1 MKQTELLRAVARA
14 TGETVERIARM
25 GFLPEEGPPRHRKI
39 TRRLRRRRG
48 RLHLA
53 AVAV

>member
-1 MKQTELLRAVARA
+1 MKQADLLRAVARA
-14 TGETVERIARM
+14 TGEPVARIARM
-25 GFLPEEGPPRHRKI
+25 GFMSVEAPPRPRKI
-39 TRRLRRRRG
+39 TRRLRRRGG